1 MGGFEGSN
9 GRRDGAIPS
18 RGPEA
23 RGAKAEGSGGVG
35 GLLSGRV
42 PAGGR
47 QAVLGESAR
56 VAPRAAQVSEDGG
69 DDVGVENEGENL
81 HFAAAAGTAQRI
93 DLEDTFEK
101 LGPALSERAQRRP
114 IWRVV
119 GGWGRDLGQRAGV
132 GENAGSPP
140 AGAPA
145 HRVGAVLLFGMHP

>member
-69 DDVGVENEGENL
+69 DDVGVENEGEHL

-93 DLEDTFEK
+93 DLEGSSFILHLLQWICPVRK
-101 LGPALSERAQRRP
+101 ALRPRRETCLRARAQEHGTAILPFRCRCEP
-114 IWRVV
+114 
-119 GGWGRDLGQRAGV
+119 
-132 GENAGSPP
+132 
-140 AGAPA
+140 
-145 HRVGAVLLFGMHP
+145 